1 MTPNTTSTARRNAV
15 NPCARFALARY
26 LVALCALLVGATTW
40 AQDGGNR
47 LLDISAQALPGQQV
61 ELRLSTSQRAPE
73 PLSFTIDNPARIS
86 LDLKDTGLA
95 LNSRRQDIGIGP
107 LRTVL
112 AAEANGRTRIVLNLD
127 TLVPYTTR
135 VEGNTIIVLLGTN
148 TGAGGAMIATS
159 PSEPFSG
166 TAAPTNTVASSGF
179 RAIENVDFRRS
190 SEGAGRVVVTLT
202 DPKTIVDLREEGGR
216 VIVDFK
222 NTALPAGLQRRYDVL
237 DFATPVSTVDARQ
250 IDGDARVVI
259 AAHQAYEQ
267 VAYQSDN
274 LFTIELQEYVPSV
287 EERFEDQQSKSYVGE
302 RLTLNFQDIETRA
315 VLQLLAD
322 VSKQNIVVSDTVQ
335 GNVTLRLQN
344 VPWDQALDIVLQTK
358 GLDMRQNDNV
368 IIVAPAEEIAAR
380 ERQELEA
387 LREYEELAPLRSEF
401 IQVNY
406 AKATNLAILIQGIPG
421 VNNAAGG
428 GGGGQ
433 AGAGGNQGRS
443 LLSDRGTV
451 SVDERTNTLLIQ
463 DTTDKLAEIRR
474 LVQRLDIPVRQ
485 VLIESRVVVVNDD
498 FSRAL
503 GVRAGYSSVTDNSS
517 DGLITVTGSATG
529 SDVTVGSA
537 LDNLQTNGQPYPVL
551 LAPLDDRLNVNLPVA
566 NPAGRFALAI
576 LDSDYLVD
584 LELSAVQAEGR
595 GEIIS
600 TPRVIATN
608 QIESRIL
615 QGVEIPFQEAAA
627 SGATAT
633 QFKEAVLE
641 LKVTPLITPDDR
653 IIMDLLV
660 SQDNVGENVPSA
672 TGGFVPSIDTR
683 EVETQ
688 VIVNNGETVVLGG
701 IYETENRE
709 INSKVPVLGD
719 LPGIG
724 VLFRTT
730 QRISN
735 KSELLIFVTP
745 RILDDS
751 ANLN

>member
-1 MTPNTTSTARRNAV
+1 MTPNTTSSARAHAV
-15 NPCARFALARY
+15 FPNTRKGLMRTVFALAAIVTS
-26 LVALCALLVGATTW
+26 LGAW
-40 AQDGGNR
+40 GQDNR
-47 LLDISAQALPGQQV
+47 LLDIEARALPGQQV
-61 ELRLSTSQRAPE
+61 ELRLRTSNAAPE

-86 LDLKDTGLA
+86 LDLQNTALA
-95 LNSRRQDIGIGP
+95 LSSRRQDVGIGA

-112 AAEANGRTRIVLNLD
+112 AAEANGRTRVVLNLD
-127 TLVPYTTR
+127 TLVPY
-135 VEGNTIIVLLGTN
+135 NTSVQGDTIVVTLGSTA
-148 TGAGGAMIATS
+148 TDGAAVSNDG
-159 PSEPFSG
+159 PSQPFGQPSG
-166 TAAPTNTVASSGF
+166 STVASAGF
-179 RAIENVDFRRS
+179 KAIENVDFRRS

-216 VIVDFK
+216 VLVDFK
-222 NTALPAGLQRRYDVL
+222 DTALPAGLQRRYDVL
-237 DFATPVSTVDARQ
+237 DFATPVATVDARQ
-250 IDGDARVVI
+250 VNGDAQIVI
-259 AAHQAYEQ
+259 TAHTAYDQ

-274 LFTIELQEYVPSV
+274 LFTIELQEYVPTA
-287 EERFEDQQSKSYVGE
+287 EDRFEDEQAKVYVGE

-322 VSKQNIVVSDTVQ
+322 VSQQNIVVSDTVQ

-380 ERQELEA
+380 ERQRL
-387 LREYEELAPLRSEF
+387 EELRDIEELSPLRLEY

-406 AKATNLAILIQGIPG
+406 AKAVTLSALIQGLPP
-421 VNNAAGG
+421 AGQQQQLL
-428 GGGGQ
+428 GGQ
-433 AGAGGNQGRS
+433 GGNQIRS

-451 SVDERTNTLLIQ
+451 TVDERTNTLMVN
-463 DTTDKLAEIRR
+463 DTVDKLAAIRR

-498 FSRAL
+498 FRRAL
-503 GVRAGYSSVTDNSS
+503 GVRAGYTNITENSS

-529 SDVTVGSA
+529 ADTTIGSG
-537 LDNLQTNGQPYPVL
+537 LDNLQTNGQPFPVSV
-551 LAPLDDRLNVNLPVA
+551 PTLDDRLNVNLPVA
-566 NPAGRFALAI
+566 NPAGRFALSI

-641 LKVTPLITPDDR
+641 LRVTPLITPDDR

-683 EVETQ
+683 EVQTQ

-709 INSKVPVLGD
+709 VDSKVPVLGD

-724 VLFRTT
+724 ALFRTT
-730 QRISN
+730 DRISN

-745 RILDDS
+745 RILNDS